1 MPFFLG
7 RSSLL
12 ISPMKRCLWFSNVR
26 TRTSCAVTIILTLPE
41 PACVC
46 IRCYKIVF
54 KAFMSWPSYISW
66 LNSQN
71 KNIYTFSF
79 MVQCWLNDN
88 EYTMMYV
95 LCVLQLLLKPRPTNK
110 ILSIS
115 CKPVFLVE
123 VVYWTSFQ
131 INFENFFFVIL
142 KIHDFSKLSLLTG
155 FCVIYIVSFKIIIW
169 F

>member
-1 MPFFLG
+1 
-7 RSSLL
+7 
-12 ISPMKRCLWFSNVR
+12 
-26 TRTSCAVTIILTLPE
+26 
-41 PACVC
+41 
-46 IRCYKIVF
+46 
-54 KAFMSWPSYISW
+54 
-66 LNSQN
+66 
-71 KNIYTFSF
+71 

-88 EYTMMYV
+88 KYTMMYV

-131 INFENFFFVIL
+131 INFEKKIFFVIL
-142 KIHDFSKLSLLTG
+142 KIHDFSKSSLLTG